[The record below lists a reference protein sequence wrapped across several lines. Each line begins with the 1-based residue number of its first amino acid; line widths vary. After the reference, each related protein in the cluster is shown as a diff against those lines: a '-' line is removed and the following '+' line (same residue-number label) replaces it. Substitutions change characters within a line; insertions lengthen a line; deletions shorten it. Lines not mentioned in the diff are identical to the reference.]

1 MPTDEPLPKHAYK
14 VSLLPSGLEFEA
26 GAGSSLLN
34 AALRAQIRLPSSCRN
49 GTCRTCLCVLKS
61 GEISYQIDWPGLTKE
76 EKAEG
81 YLLPCVA
88 VAESDLVID
97 APDASS
103 LK

>member
-1 MPTDEPLPKHAYK
+1 M
-14 VSLLPSGLEFEA
+14 
-26 GAGSSLLN
+26 
-34 AALRAQIRLPSSCRN
+34 
-49 GTCRTCLCVLKS
+49 LKS
-61 GEISYQIDWPGLTKE
+61 GEISYQIDWPGLTRE

-97 APDASS
+97 APDALS

>member
-1 MPTDEPLPKHAYK
+1 MPTDEPLPKYAYK

-61 GEISYQIDWPGLTKE
+61 GEISYQIDWPGLTRE

-88 VAESDLVID
+88 VAESDLVIEVAD
-97 APDASS
+97 ALS

>member
-61 GEISYQIDWPGLTKE
+61 GEISYQIDWPGLTRE

-81 YLLPCVA
+81 YLLPWVGD
-88 VAESDLVID
+88 AESGFVIEV
-97 APDASS
+97 AGALS
-103 LK
+103 L